1 MRRTPISA
9 VGDRYPNTQEALLQ
23 HVEKNT
29 RDGTTLSALI
39 SEGRRRVVLSAGVA
53 TATTTSA
60 APTATTTSAATAPAA
75 ATTTSAAALTAAT
88 PTCATTTPARTA
100 ATCATARTTGGAG
113 HHGIGSR
120 AKAVIRGTAK
130 GVKDSYNNEG
140 NSDYKEGILGGI
152 LPGLLS
158 PEPFKGR
165 QHGNTFISEGT
176 TT

>member
-1 MRRTPISA
+1 MER
-9 VGDRYPNTQEALLQ
+9 
-23 HVEKNT
+23 NT
-29 RDGTTLSALI
+29 RAGATLSALI
-39 SEGRRRVVLSAGVA
+39 SKGRRRVVLSAAVA
-53 TATTTSA
+53 TATTAA

-100 ATCATARTTGGAG
+100 ATCATATARTTCGAG

-158 PEPFKGR
+158 QEPFKGR

>member
-1 MRRTPISA
+1 MER
-9 VGDRYPNTQEALLQ
+9 
-23 HVEKNT
+23 NT
-29 RDGTTLSALI
+29 RAGTTLSALI

-88 PTCATTTPARTA
+88 ATTTPARTA
-100 ATCATARTTGGAG
+100 ATCATATARTTCGAG